1 MPTCVVVGNPKPDS
15 RTLAAATVLME
26 QLTGRPPDDT
36 VDVITLGA
44 GLLGWGDPGVAD
56 AVATVKR
63 ADVLVVASPT
73 YKATYTG
80 VLKLFLDQF
89 GAGSLD
95 GALTFPLMLGAGL
108 QHALAPE
115 LLLKPVLVEIGAT
128 CPTQGLFLLDTD
140 TALTGAEQ
148 WLRTARRHLP
158 AQFAAAATDRSVTDR
173 PVTDRPVT
181 DGAHG

>member
-1 MPTCVVVGNPKPDS
+1 MPTCVVVGNPKPAS
-15 RTLAAATVLME
+15 RTLAAATSLME
-26 QLTGRPPDDT
+26 KLTGNPPDS
-36 VDVITLGA
+36 VIDVIGLGA
-44 GLLGWGDPGVAD
+44 GLLGWGDPGVAA
-56 AVATVKR
+56 AVATVKQ

-80 VLKLFLDQF
+80 LLKLFLDQF

-115 LLLKPVLVEIGAT
+115 LLLKPVLVEIGGT

-148 WLRTARRHLP
+148 WLTTARRHLP
-158 AQFAAAATDRSVTDR
+158 AQSAATAAT
-173 PVTDRPVT
+173 PETQ
-181 DGAHG
+181 GAR